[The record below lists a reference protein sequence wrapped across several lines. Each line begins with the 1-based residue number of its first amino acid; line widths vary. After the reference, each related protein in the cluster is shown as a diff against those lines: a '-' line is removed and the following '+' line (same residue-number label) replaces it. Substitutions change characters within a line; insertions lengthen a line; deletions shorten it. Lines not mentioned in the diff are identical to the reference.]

1 MVVEVLMTQ
10 QAPGMPLCR
19 RKPAAMNSRLCR
31 NVGRMPERGLLARC
45 WVVGL
50 ALLASVA
57 QGQTYPLPP
66 RDVDLVGR
74 VQVIPA
80 THADTLLDI
89 ARRYQLGH
97 DEIIL
102 ANPGVDRWL
111 PGEGTPVTLPTRYIL
126 PKGER
131 VGLVLNVP
139 EMRIY
144 YFPPAQAGQP
154 RVVQTYPVSVGRMD
168 WATPLGTWRIQ
179 SKQTDPVW
187 RPPASIRAEA
197 AARGE
202 TLPEVVPAGP
212 DNPLGRHALR
222 LSIPSY
228 LIHGTDKPWGIGMRV
243 THGCLR
249 MYPEDIA
256 TLYGQVPVG
265 TPVTIV
271 NETVKTG
278 WLLDTLYIEVHPPL
292 EEDMEGRENLMEIAM
307 DAIRAAVAAR
317 PARLSGRLI
326 NQAVHEARGYPV
338 AVSLPD

>member
-1 MVVEVLMTQ
+1 M
-10 QAPGMPLCR
+10 
-19 RKPAAMNSRLCR
+19 RLR
-31 NVGRMPERGLLARC
+31 LLA
-45 WVVGL
+45 L
-50 ALLASVA
+50 ALLLPQVQA
-57 QGQTYPLPP
+57 QTFPLPP
-66 RDVDLVGR
+66 ADVDLVGR

-80 THADTLLDI
+80 AHEDTLLDI

-97 DEIIL
+97 DEIVL

-111 PGEGTPVTLPTRYIL
+111 PGEGTHVTLPTRYIL
-126 PKGER
+126 PNTER

-144 YFPPAQAGQP
+144 YYPPVQKDQP

-168 WATPLGTWRIQ
+168 WGTPLGTWKIQ

-256 TLYGQVPVG
+256 SLYDQVPVG
-265 TPVTIV
+265 TPVRIV

-292 EEDMEGRENLMEIAM
+292 EEDVEGREHLMEIAM
-307 DAIRAAVAAR
+307 DAIRAAVAER

-326 NQAVHEARGYPV
+326 NQAVDEARGYPV

>member
-1 MVVEVLMTQ
+1 M
-10 QAPGMPLCR
+10 
-19 RKPAAMNSRLCR
+19 RLR
-31 NVGRMPERGLLARC
+31 LLA
-45 WVVGL
+45 L
-50 ALLASVA
+50 ALLLPQVQA
-57 QGQTYPLPP
+57 QTFPLPP
-66 RDVDLVGR
+66 ADVDLVGR

-80 THADTLLDI
+80 AHEDTLLDI

-97 DEIIL
+97 DEIVL

-111 PGEGTPVTLPTRYIL
+111 PGEGTHVTLPTRYIL
-126 PKGER
+126 PNTER

-139 EMRIY
+139 DMRIY
-144 YFPPAQAGQP
+144 YYPPVQKDEP

-168 WATPLGTWRIQ
+168 WGTPLGTWKIQ
-179 SKQTDPVW
+179 SKQTGPVW

-256 TLYGQVPVG
+256 SLYDQVPVG
-265 TPVTIV
+265 TPVRIV

-292 EEDMEGRENLMEIAM
+292 EEDVEGREHLMEIAM
-307 DAIRAAVAAR
+307 DAIRAAVAER

-326 NQAVHEARGYPV
+326 NQAVDEARGYPV

>member
-1 MVVEVLMTQ
+1 MGATPVAIGDVKT
-10 QAPGMPLCR
+10 PDRDGR
-19 RKPAAMNSRLCR
+19 RSYSGVDDQWNSAMRKCNFQMHLW
-31 NVGRMPERGLLARC
+31 LLS
-45 WVVGL
+45 L
-50 ALLASVA
+50 ALLYSPAHA
-57 QGQTYPLPP
+57 QTFPLPP
-66 RDVDLVGR
+66 DDVDLVGQ

-80 THADTLLDI
+80 AHEDTLLDI
-89 ARRYQLGH
+89 ARRHQLGH

-111 PGEGTPVTLPTRYIL
+111 PGEGTPITLPTRYIL
-126 PKGER
+126 PAAER

-139 EMRIY
+139 EMRL
-144 YFPPAQAGQP
+144 YFYPPAKAAET
-154 RVVQTYPVSVGRMD
+154 RVVRTYPVSVGRMD
-168 WATPLGTWRIQ
+168 WETPLGSWSII

-212 DNPLGRHALR
+212 NNPLGRHALR

-249 MYPEDIA
+249 MYPEDVEA
-256 TLYGQVPVG
+256 LYDEIPVG
-265 TPVTIV
+265 TPVRIV
-271 NETVKTG
+271 KQPAKTG
-278 WLLDTLYIEVHPPL
+278 WFMDTLYLEVHPPL
-292 EEDMEGRENLMEIAM
+292 EEDVEGREHLLETAM
-307 DAIRAAVAAR
+307 DAIRAAVAER

-338 AVSLPD
+338 AISLPD